1 LRNLREISTVQITL
15 DIPDHLGEQ
24 LKQFGDRLPELLERG
39 LQEFVNDQ
47 KPGNFLGDQEIISVL
62 ASQPTPEQLL
72 AIRPSPELQDRMSYL
87 LSQNKAGLLSSAEE
101 TELDRYMTLEH
112 LVRLAKAQ
120 AMDLA
125 DLELKESIKA
135 IQEGFDDFEAGRS
148 QSFQSFVKEQRTRH
162 GLSID
167 LD

>member
-1 LRNLREISTVQITL
+1 MQITL

-39 LQEFVNDQ
+39 LQELVNEQ
-47 KPGNFLGDQEIISVL
+47 KSGNFLGDKEIISVL

-87 LSQNKAGLLSSAEE
+87 LSLNKAGQLSHTEE

-120 AMDLA
+120 AMANINL
-125 DLELKESIKA
+125 
-135 IQEGFDDFEAGRS
+135 R
-148 QSFQSFVKEQRTRH
+148 QS
-162 GLSID
+162 
-167 LD
+167 